1 MGVPM
6 GKKAIECVNCNAN
19 TGLDIDSLVDR
30 IIVKGKVAHIPGLED
45 IMAIVIKMRLDSRS
59 KVAIELVRR
68 VEEQF
73 IIPKGERDDYRD
85 ALLDDYD
92 RRIIEFI

>member
-1 MGVPM
+1 M

-19 TGLDIDSLVDR
+19 TCLDIDSLVDR

-73 IIPKGERDDYRD
+73 IIPKGERDDYRE

>member
-1 MGVPM
+1 M